1 MLDHTGIV
9 VSDLPKARKF
19 YDAVA
24 KALGLGIV
32 VPHKDFLCQAAALAR
47 FPICGSATL
56 RPSYWVEGSRAGIN
70 QMHVAFAA
78 KDNAMVEESTA
89 PHSRPAAATMASLAL
104 AKRATTARSCWT
116 GRDNIE
122 AVSRSWVFRSRLIQ
136 STTVAN
142 VRIDVSRPS
151 PRTARSRRHVRWA

>member
-9 VSDLPKARKF
+9 VTDLPKARAF

-32 VPHKDFLCQAAALAR
+32 TPHKDFFLLGRGPGQIPYLW
-47 FPICGSATL
+47 IGIL

-78 KDNAMVEESTA
+78 KDNAMVDEFYRA
-89 PHSRPAAATMASLAL
+89 AL
-104 AKRATTARSCWT
+104 AAG
-116 GRDNIE
+116 GRDNRQTRPATGGLLRRVRPGPGRQQYRGGCE
-122 AVSRSWVFRSRLIQ
+122 RL
-136 STTVAN
+136 AY
-142 VRIDVSRPS
+142 
-151 PRTARSRRHVRWA
+151 